1 MGRSAQAWLSRA
13 IHSLS
18 PNLARK
24 FQPSPDV
31 VEASCRPLRGP
42 PSEAVLRPRRKAPSE
57 SAAGEASAA
66 PLRDHCLPYGGPP
79 GDAGEVSCEQYG
91 AARLRE
97 VLAVLRSDL
106 GSEQK
111 LLAIKHGRDHW
122 QRLGACPRME
132 APSPIDQ
139 SAVGE
144 AARMRQ
150 DTTQLVLD
158 KGAGTPPK
166 SPTSVQEWVNSL
178 PADEAN
184 KPSPSESIMRRDGGC
199 PVINPEVPG
208 NDDDN
213 LTLGAEARTLG
224 SSSLLQPSSGKAM
237 LGELRSKQS
246 SFNSETSG
254 FSTIS
259 SMSSVESL
267 LEARREDPEELLLAL
282 GFGGQEADPV
292 ARIPE
297 RFLVQPS
304 QARGVDLRRLVCHQE
319 TLSQRHDTGIPAPM
333 HSGTPPSAIASKIM
347 EAMEQNQKS
356 RSFAATAKL
365 ARATSS
371 LLLSSAS
378 RGSSES
384 ILEPANREFLERQGA
399 EDQEPDRKKLV
410 LGRETFSFDLDSG
423 LVLLTSESM
432 RARWRRAVRR
442 ILARGT
448 ESAPESPGADREAR
462 RLCRQ
467 STITEEAQPDEDSGE
482 HTLTE
487 LSNLHRALK
496 EYKARHAQYSGS
508 LAALARGSQEA
519 IPDLEIVGQ
528 LREAIV
534 DEVRRAESLLASHQM
549 VALVS
554 LPRQECIDYHLLKGK
569 MAELLDLQRELC
581 SQIEEI
587 LLLGVDNGG
596 QDDGMSL
603 DAAAP

>member
-1 MGRSAQAWLSRA
+1 
-13 IHSLS
+13 
-18 PNLARK
+18 
-24 FQPSPDV
+24 
-31 VEASCRPLRGP
+31 
-42 PSEAVLRPRRKAPSE
+42 
-57 SAAGEASAA
+57 
-66 PLRDHCLPYGGPP
+66 
-79 GDAGEVSCEQYG
+79 
-91 AARLRE
+91 
-97 VLAVLRSDL
+97 
-106 GSEQK
+106 
-111 LLAIKHGRDHW
+111 
-122 QRLGACPRME
+122 ME

-467 STITEEAQPDEDSGE
+467 STITEEAQPDEDSGVGRQHVHHVVQSCLVNMDTPLYGHHFRGQTGKIQAFLSRYYGQLALWTIFYGNGRVHINEASLYEMSRDLRPNDGRDWGGRVPGASVE

-569 MAELLDLQRELC
+569 VR
-581 SQIEEI
+581 SEI
-587 LLLGVDNGG
+587 LKGA
-596 QDDGMSL
+596 M
-603 DAAAP
+603 